1 MKGCHRPTNS
11 ILSDSD
17 CGALSDNN
25 YVCMYVCL
33 RLLYIVHAYRNV
45 HVYTLVSPLYVQVA
59 TLSCVSPLT
68 IDKDSQK
75 AVIERL
81 EAWQSTG
88 DDLVEHLMDHM
99 TTV

>member
-1 MKGCHRPTNS
+1 
-11 ILSDSD
+11 
-17 CGALSDNN
+17 
-25 YVCMYVCL
+25 MYNVYLHVCL
-33 RLLYIVHAYRNV
+33 RLLYIHVVHAYRNVHV

-59 TLSCVSPLT
+59 TCTLLYVSPLT